1 MRARLE
7 ATSRNINAEGR
18 PVQLRFLGKE
28 TTGGQSPTLYATDQ
42 DSYVVQGWVVSDTD
56 LLADLDVAE
65 DETVVEVY
73 SRLLAH
79 LEKDGL
85 SGEVVGY
92 RHPIV
97 HVTESGTYVLQ
108 GKQLVDEEAMAQM
121 DMPDHETAIEI
132 PRNVM
137 AGLIEGH

>member
-1 MRARLE
+1 MRGALG
-7 ATSRNINAEGR
+7 ATSRNLNAEGR

-42 DSYVVQGWVVSDTD
+42 DSYVVQGWIVSDPD
-56 LLADLDVAE
+56 VLANLDVAE

-73 SRLLAH
+73 SRLLNH

-85 SGEVVGY
+85 SGEVVSD

-97 HVTESGTYVLQ
+97 HVTERETYILQ
-108 GKQLVDEEAMAQM
+108 GKQLIDEDAMAQM
-121 DMPDHETAIEI
+121 DVPDHETAIEV
-132 PRNVM
+132 PRSVM
-137 AGLIEGH
+137 AALVEGR